1 MKQQLREEIAPLLLP
16 TFLEISAAWRH
27 CFPQQRSYLRALRR
41 GLGGLV
47 CLGRRTLARIIWT
60 NGGEQR
66 SGSGEYFLHW
76 RCRWRPQQLFAPIW
90 RKALPFCRR
99 RLVGVAID
107 ETRLRKT
114 GRSIQQAFPQRDPL
128 SPPFHVNLMLGLRF
142 VPASLLVPLQRQA
155 PTSARALPLRF
166 ECAADLVGT
175 GALDSGIWPSIPAEF
190 WPPHAS
196 IFQSKNDPETGL
208 GG

>member
-66 SGSGEYFLHW
+66 SGSGEYFLHS

-99 RLVGVAID
+99 RLVGVRFTAGSAGRIAAGQ
-107 ETRLRKT
+107 T
-114 GRSIQQAFPQRDPL
+114 GGPSLPAAL
-128 SPPFHVNLMLGLRF
+128 SPSSRPGGNDAVHASVGDRLSKMLAD
-142 VPASLLVPLQRQA
+142 VPEHNQKDCP
-155 PTSARALPLRF
+155 
-166 ECAADLVGT
+166 VGT
-175 GALDSGIWPSIPAEF
+175 VTS
-190 WPPHAS
+190 
-196 IFQSKNDPETGL
+196 
-208 GG
+208 